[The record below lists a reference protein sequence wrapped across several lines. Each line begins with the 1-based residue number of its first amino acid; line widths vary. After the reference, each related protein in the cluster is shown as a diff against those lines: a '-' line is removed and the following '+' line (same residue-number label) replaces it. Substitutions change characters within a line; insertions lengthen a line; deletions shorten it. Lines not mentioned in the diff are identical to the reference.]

1 MLQPVLIFQPL
12 LRSVP
17 ADILPSEWGGTKKGE
32 GFEGICVG
40 GEVTEEYLQQA
51 KPEEIPGED
60 DLEIVDYQVDI
71 KGMGEIF
78 QTKIEAGSSLSL
90 PQIVTTDCDLR
101 WKFKSEGGDLCFGV
115 KRKSDKNPSTPVEEV
130 LTPTRVS
137 FLPLPALIIFLPSR
151 LPATRMCS
159 VGCCPARLASPTYS
173 ALTTPSAASGPRL
186 SSTLLSWSV
195 RRRVQV
201 RLAGRNIIHTF
212 SCRAYSG

>member
-1 MLQPVLIFQPL
+1 M
-12 LRSVP
+12 
-17 ADILPSEWGGTKKGE
+17 
-32 GFEGICVG
+32 G

-115 KRKSDKNPSTPVEEV
+115 KRKKSDNNPSTLVEEV
-130 LTPTRVS
+130 LASSRVS
-137 FLPLPALIIFLPSR
+137 FLLFPVLITFLPARSA
-151 LPATRMCS
+151 ATRISS
-159 VGCCPARLASPTYS
+159 VVCYLARLASPTCS
-173 ALTTPSAASGPRL
+173 ALTTPSATSGPRL